1 MGDNAESQGSVKKAV
16 GEEDHPF
23 PLTEVDKW
31 VLSQTDEEFHMHD
44 WEELKEIIATNKLE
58 TLKRKP
64 SDLRRYMAWTS
75 ATKAQ
80 YGSMTNYILQHRL
93 PQSWGKP
100 PFKPVSLTPFDSPS
114 DYKILLNDWPYGLT
128 PDITHIVVWS
138 KTPIAVDEKN
148 GDVTAESRRIL
159 EEFVGKTFGE
169 RMGGGDGGKGSE
181 SVVWFKNWVSLQ
193 SVRALEH
200 VHVLVRGASKED
212 LEFWT
217 GEGERKET
225 IDGGS

>member
-1 MGDNAESQGSVKKAV
+1 
-16 GEEDHPF
+16 
-23 PLTEVDKW
+23 
-31 VLSQTDEEFHMHD
+31 
-44 WEELKEIIATNKLE
+44 
-58 TLKRKP
+58 
-64 SDLRRYMAWTS
+64 MAWTA

-100 PFKPVSLTPFDSPS
+100 PFTPVSLIPFTSPS

-148 GDVTAESRRIL
+148 GDVTVESRNII
-159 EEFVGKTFGE
+159 ENFVGKTFGE
-169 RMGGGDGGKGSE
+169 RIGGGDEGRE
-181 SVVWFKNWVSLQ
+181 RVVWFKNWVSLQ

-200 VHVLVRGASKED
+200 VHVLVRAASKED
-212 LEFWT
+212 LDFWT
-217 GEGERKET
+217 GEGHRQEE
-225 IDGGS
+225 INGGS

>member
-1 MGDNAESQGSVKKAV
+1 MGDHSENPDNENGGVV
-16 GEEDHPF
+16 GEVHPF

-31 VLSQTDEEFHMHD
+31 VLSQTDVEFHLHD
-44 WEELKEIIATNKLE
+44 WEELKDIIGNNKLE

-64 SDLRRYMAWTS
+64 SDLRRYMSWTA

-93 PQSWGKP
+93 PTSWGTP
-100 PFKPVSLTPFDSPS
+100 PFAPTSLIPFASPN

-138 KTPIAVDEKN
+138 KTPIAVDETN
-148 GDVTAESRRIL
+148 GDVTEDSRRII
-159 EEFVGKTFGE
+159 EEFVGRTFRE
-169 RMGGGDGGKGSE
+169 RLGGGEKGRE

-200 VHVLVRGASKED
+200 VHVLVRGASIED
-212 LEFWT
+212 LDFWT
-217 GEGERKET
+217 GEGERKIVEFT
-225 IDGGS
+225 